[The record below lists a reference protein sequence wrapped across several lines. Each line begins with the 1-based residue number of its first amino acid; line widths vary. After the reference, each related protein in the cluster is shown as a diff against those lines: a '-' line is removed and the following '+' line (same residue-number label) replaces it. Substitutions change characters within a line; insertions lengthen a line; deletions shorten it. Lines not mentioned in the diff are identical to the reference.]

1 MGSTGVLMSYTCAV
15 IYRQGKKDWRY
26 PSLALAVAG
35 FPQPVS
41 LFGCSVVFLVCQTC
55 FVLWE

>member
-1 MGSTGVLMSYTCAV
+1 MGSTGVLASCTCAV

-26 PSLALAVAG
+26 LSVALAVAG
-35 FPQPVS
+35 FPLPVS
-41 LFGCSVVFLVCQTC
+41 QLDCRMVFLVCQTC